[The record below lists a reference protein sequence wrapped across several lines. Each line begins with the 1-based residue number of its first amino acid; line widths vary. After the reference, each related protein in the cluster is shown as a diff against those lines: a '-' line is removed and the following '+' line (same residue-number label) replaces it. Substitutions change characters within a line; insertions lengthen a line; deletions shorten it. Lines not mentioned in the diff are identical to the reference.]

1 MGTGEYRQQKLRE
14 CRALLE
20 GFWPEA
26 FSFSRP
32 RPLKLGIFE
41 ELVADAAR
49 RGLPFDAAV
58 LKAAIKAYVCR
69 YAYQRAMSTHSARI
83 GLDGQPAGKV
93 SPEQREYSRLQIQR
107 IDAKA
112 KEKEKKRK
120 RAAEAAKAA
129 KPSASQSG
137 A

>member
-1 MGTGEYRQQKLRE
+1 MGTGEDRQQKQRE

-20 GFWPEA
+20 GFWPDT
-26 FSFSRP
+26 FSYSRP

-83 GLDGQPAGKV
+83 GLDGQPAGEV

-112 KEKEKKRK
+112 KEKKRK

-129 KPSASQSG
+129 KPSAGQSG

>member
-1 MGTGEYRQQKLRE
+1 MATREERQQKQRE

-49 RGLPFDAAV
+49 RGLPFDAAI

-69 YAYQRAMSTHSARI
+69 YAYQRAMSMTNVRV
-83 GLDGQPAGKV
+83 GLDGEHAGEV
-93 SPEQREYSRLQIQR
+93 SAAQREYSRLQVQR

-112 KEKEKKRK
+112 KEKKRK
-120 RAAEAAKAA
+120 REEEAGKSA
-129 KPSASQSG
+129 KPPAGQSG